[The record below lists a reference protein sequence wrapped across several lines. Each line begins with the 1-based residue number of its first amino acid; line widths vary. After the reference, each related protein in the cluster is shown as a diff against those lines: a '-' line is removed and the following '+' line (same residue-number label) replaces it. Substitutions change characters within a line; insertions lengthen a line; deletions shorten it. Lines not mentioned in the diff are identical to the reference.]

1 MQNTDEWSKRE
12 QLETEKFQLEREIK
26 KFKNQ
31 IADLEVR
38 KKKKEITPK
47 TLITIYLH
55 FFQILESGSKKSE
68 NFAARNAQHWSD
80 RAENSNPTVAHT
92 NRKHETFWSQTEEGN
107 EWKNTRYGVTR
118 TQEFTIRS
126 WS

>member
-38 KKKKEITPK
+38 KKKKKSHPND
-47 TLITIYLH
+47 LITIYLH
-55 FFQILESGSKKSE
+55 FFQFLESGSKKSE
-68 NFAARNAQHWSD
+68 NFAARNAQH
-80 RAENSNPTVAHT
+80 
-92 NRKHETFWSQTEEGN
+92 
-107 EWKNTRYGVTR
+107 
-118 TQEFTIRS
+118 
-126 WS
+126 

>member
-38 KKKKEITPK
+38 KKNHT
-47 TLITIYLH
+47 
-55 FFQILESGSKKSE
+55 Q
-68 NFAARNAQHWSD
+68 NFNNDLSSLF
-80 RAENSNPTVAHT
+80 SNFRVG
-92 NRKHETFWSQTEEGN
+92 Q
-107 EWKNTRYGVTR
+107 
-118 TQEFTIRS
+118 
-126 WS
+126 